1 MNLLNKTELLSIVV
15 PCYNEEEVL
24 PIFFNTVQKECRKLK
39 DIDVEFIFVNDGSK
53 DKTLNIL
60 RDLSKTYP
68 NTVRYV
74 SFSRNFGKEAG
85 LYAGLQYA
93 KGDYTVVMD
102 ADLQDPPEFLAEMLQ
117 ILRESSGEIDCVG
130 TRRVTREGEPP
141 IRSFF
146 AQQFY
151 KLINRISDTEI
162 VDGARDFRMMTRQ
175 MVDAIL
181 SITEYNRFSK
191 GIFSWVGFNTYYLEY
206 KNKERAAGETSWSF
220 WDLFKYSIDGIVA
233 FSDAPLAIA
242 SFVGILSFFVAI
254 FLAILIIIR
263 TIIFD
268 DPTSGWPS
276 LVCIILAIGGMQL
289 FCLGILGKYLGK
301 MFLETKKRPIYIIKE
316 DENSRG
322 DLNG

>member
-1 MNLLNKTELLSIVV
+1 MNTTELLSIVV

-24 PIFFNTVQKECRKLK
+24 PIFFEAVQKECEQLK
-39 DIDVEFIFVNDGSK
+39 NCDVEFIFVNDGSK
-53 DKTLNIL
+53 DKTLSVL
-60 RDLSKTYP
+60 RNLATSYP
-68 NTVRYV
+68 KTVRYV

-85 LYAGLQYA
+85 LYAGLEHA
-93 KGDYTVVMD
+93 KGDYVVVMD
-102 ADLQDPPEFLAEMLQ
+102 ADLQDPPELLSEMLQ
-117 ILRESSGEIDCVG
+117 ILQESHGEIDCVG
-130 TRRVTREGEPP
+130 TRRVTRDGEPP

-146 AQQFY
+146 AKQFY
-151 KLINRISDTEI
+151 KLINHISDTDI

-191 GIFSWVGFNTYYLEY
+191 GIFSWVGFNTHYLDY

-220 WDLFKYSIDGIVA
+220 WQLFKYSIDGIVA
-233 FSDAPLAIA
+233 YSDVPLSIA
-242 SFVGILSFFVAI
+242 SITGFLSFFAALI
-254 FLAILIIIR
+254 LALIIIVR
-263 TIIFD
+263 TLVFD

-276 LVCIILAIGGMQL
+276 LACIILAIGGMQL

-316 DENSRG
+316 DENNSK
-322 DLNG
+322 